1 MKFKLTVGL
10 ALILVAA
17 LLVGGLGCNKTTGG
31 SWFYNL
37 CDDDAKVTFGF
48 NAQPTEPMF

>member
-31 SWFYNL
+31 GWFYNL
-37 CDDDAKVTFGF
+37 CDDSKITFGF
-48 NAQPTEPMF
+48 TAQPTEPMF